1 MPIHDPIVRPMG
13 PFAYR
18 HEHLAIDVCLLAFAM
33 CDGYGLLSMAVVLL
47 PLAIAIA
54 IASAH

>member
-1 MPIHDPIVRPMG
+1 MG